1 MPKLNSLQPV
11 MRTLS
16 LALLLGWAA
25 LASTAQAQVLR
36 CIDAKTGE
44 VTYTNGRCVSGESTT
59 LIQPPQSPEE
69 IEADRARAN

>member
-1 MPKLNSLQPV
+1 MQAFTAIKGLVMPKLNSLQPV

-25 LASTAQAQVLR
+25 LASTAQAQFLR

-44 VTYTNGRCVSGESTT
+44 VT
-59 LIQPPQSPEE
+59 
-69 IEADRARAN
+69 